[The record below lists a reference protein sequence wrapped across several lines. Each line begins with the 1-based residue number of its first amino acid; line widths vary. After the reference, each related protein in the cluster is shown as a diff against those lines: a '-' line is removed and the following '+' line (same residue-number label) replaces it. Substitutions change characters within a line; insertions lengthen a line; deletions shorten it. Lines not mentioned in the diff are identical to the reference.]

1 VIAFT
6 QETGDLWTSLRNAH
20 GDSFD
25 AFHILSALLS
35 TENVV
40 TRWLESKGIDRD
52 ELRSTVVGRREQIE
66 AHHLAP
72 AGALGSLRMIQM
84 ACNECGHEPY
94 VGLEHVFVGL
104 MRDHRTGLARALEA
118 KGLRPYDARRE
129 LFNKSW
135 KILGQQLSSDD
146 LATLRRARDT
156 LVRVGYDPVLL
167 ADVEELLQHL
177 TPRNPIESEG
187 ELDSG

>member
-6 QETGDLWTSLRNAH
+6 QETEELLTSLRNTH

-40 TRWLESKGIDRD
+40 TRWLESKGINRH
-52 ELRSTVVGRREQIE
+52 ELRSTVAGRRKQIE

-72 AGALGSLRMIQM
+72 AGALGSMRMIHM
-84 ACNECGHEPY
+84 ACSECGHEPY

-104 MRDHRTGLARALEA
+104 MRDHRTGLAGALES
-118 KGLRPYDARRE
+118 KGLRPYDARGE

-135 KILGQQLSSDD
+135 KLLGEQLSSDD
-146 LATLRRARDT
+146 LTTLQRARDT

-167 ADVEELLQHL
+167 ERLDELLRHL
-177 TPRNPIESEG
+177 APGGPIGGKG
-187 ELDSG
+187 ERDRG